1 MKEKITLEI
10 RQGEGGQDA
19 KLITEDMAAM
29 YIKAAER
36 NNFSV
41 EVSH

>member
-1 MKEKITLEI
+1 MKDKITLEI

-19 KLITEDMAAM
+19 KLIVEDMAAM
-29 YIKAAER
+29 YIKAAQR

-41 EVSH
+41 TTNH